1 MQGQDELGRNW
12 FPGSRKAPTPLGA
25 IERGIAP
32 GNLCHEE
39 GKKNQNEKE
48 KNTEVHAAIN
58 VYQEL
63 HGEGYFEGLLLFL
76 LTILKVYSFST
87 SSPFSSSP

>member
-1 MQGQDELGRNW
+1 MQEEDELGRNW
-12 FPGSRKAPTPLGA
+12 FPSSRKAPTPLGE
-25 IERGIAP
+25 IKQGIAP

-39 GKKNQNEKE
+39 RKKNQNEKE
-48 KNTEVHAAIN
+48 KN